1 MNRFHEVAELIT
13 VCWFDIRGRIDARL
27 LSPSTSYSAYLVF
40 RSTPDSYG
48 FSDEPIE
55 VRVGLVDRESAERTV
70 FLSSEGRGPAQNQQN
85 VGRVDELALHN
96 PGLELPDVDGEGMD
110 RYPEQ
115 RGDGWLEVRLGEFFC
130 EGGYDGGVEMEVSV
144 REVRHLHGK
153 GGLIIQ
159 GIEIRPAEV

>member
-70 FLSSEGRGPAQNQQN
+70 FLSSE
-85 VGRVDELALHN
+85 GRVDELALHN

>member
-1 MNRFHEVAELIT
+1 M
-13 VCWFDIRGRIDARL
+13 
-27 LSPSTSYSAYLVF
+27 LVF
-40 RSTPDSYG
+40 YPHQHHTQHTWCSGPPQVRTDSVTNL
-48 FSDEPIE
+48 SKSES
-55 VRVGLVDRESAERTV
+55 GLLTGNLQSELF

-96 PGLELPDVDGEGMD
+96 HGLELPDVDGEGMD

-115 RGDGWLEVRLGEFFC
+115 RGDAWLEVRLGEFFC
-130 EGGYDGGVEMEVSV
+130 EGGYDNGVEMEVSV
-144 REVRHLHGK
+144 REVRRLFWK

>member
-70 FLSSEGRGPAQNQQN
+70 FLSSEGR
-85 VGRVDELALHN
+85 VDELALHN

-144 REVRHLHGK
+144 REVRRLFWK